1 MKNRQK
7 GKPPDFIR
15 PGWEKVF
22 VRLKEEL
29 EKEKDSVRR
38 SVLLFE
44 TAEILLNEKNDEDAA
59 SKLLVEAVN
68 LNHGLYA
75 AVSRLLY
82 IHSGRRSLRNILR
95 LLASERRA
103 LGGEKD
109 SARIFTME
117 GLYRWLFG
125 EPRESFFKSLDS
137 ALEIDPDYTTAL
149 LLKSAGTRY
158 SPLERLDAYTRLAS
172 NTKHEAWRAALLISA
187 VFSAFEAE
195 DNARA
200 RELLAELKK
209 VDCDHRN
216 SVDMFL
222 ALAALES
229 MAGMHTEQAES
240 YEKAAGVFTDL
251 LGAATDVTEIL
262 RGWTR
267 SQMLGAAGSMLQQA
281 AWTLMRTSDQGERVL
296 SLLTQSQEILKDS
309 LMLKNERALFL
320 CHEGRFDEV
329 LGMDGARDWLE
340 KEFLKD
346 LYLLSTE
353 EADASPL
360 NSEVGDSYYEIFRE
374 IEKAYGRAES
384 SGVILDRMRS
394 VKNLPNT
401 VVVSNLLRACLHTG
415 SDNSGGFNP
424 EALAEAA
431 VRAPQMVPTDIAS
444 LVMYAAGALEEEK
457 ISMMRRVD
465 GASETQTMSNLALLA
480 HHAWHGLDKPALAL
494 ELYDKA
500 VTEGGRVPW
509 ASFLSSLASLSAG
522 DEQSAAQR
530 WIEIANAFS
539 GTPAEAD
546 FMAAGAWLTGRD
558 SAMAHIARELTEK
571 VLEIDPAH
579 SLAASVKQAVVL
591 EAENYRDLDEAL
603 QKQSDAITDT
613 GDAVRLAL
621 ARSFLHGQ
629 QLGDPE
635 KALELIMDVHDDIV
649 VSEST
654 EDTIAVLW
662 YAASLAEQN
671 ENYDALA
678 ELLEKI
684 VDNSTPG
691 DRIHSL
697 SCLRLAE
704 IKSWVMDSV
713 GEGAGLFEKIDDSH
727 NIGDAAFL
735 EKTFALAG
743 QGDTE
748 KLGALAGRSAPAP
761 ETGESGNLTERCALA
776 LAAGA
781 SLAAKD
787 AESFCRAATGLADD
801 DSGGWRF
808 LAYLASC
815 SQGNKE
821 EECAESV
828 LDNRTPPSVRFC
840 IGTRQPAVKSPSS
853 LGDFMRQ
860 GMLRLPSPTALDD
873 AQIMWAADRADSS
886 WPSMWRAELFRRRSE
901 LAADDAEKVHYLLEL
916 AEALEDLDEIEECT
930 EVFSQCISLVPGHLP
945 ALRGLARTAWLAD
958 RVSVGARAE
967 IELAEYAPDPAEAA
981 AGCFKAAKLLMTE
994 GNREEEE
1001 AACRKG
1007 LEYDPGHEGCFGH
1020 LKDIYIENDN
1030 HEALKNLLWSRTE
1043 VEKDFKTL
1051 GALYSDLSD
1060 SLIAVDD
1067 IDGAMEALDR
1077 LLNVDP
1083 DRSDAIRT
1091 KAFLLM
1097 ESERWEEMLSVVD
1110 DLGGEQS
1117 DVRELRDL
1125 WFKAAEIAEEKLEDV
1140 DRAVGYLEG
1149 LLRRGDSDPGTAEA
1163 LLDMALR
1170 HELHAEAAEARAE
1183 LASMAMMNDNVEV
1196 AVEHLK
1202 KESRQRL
1209 KDLKDKAGAKQAL
1222 GRLLDIRPLDMETL
1236 EDWIDLEPAATE
1248 KERRLHRAAGELR
1261 SKYLASP
1268 DNAEGVRSLLH
1279 IMRLREDDEGV
1290 RLAKDLLEELDP
1302 GKASIPPPRPYT
1314 QRDPE
1319 GVLGPELL
1327 SQLRHPDDAGAG
1339 HMIMSLT
1346 APYASELAGR
1356 SPRDLRRNLEKLRPL
1371 DSGHAVAARIMRAG
1385 EAAGIGPVHVYEGG
1399 DPLSIG
1405 AIEGEGIC
1413 IRAGTQ
1419 VGADLSPRLTFSLG
1433 RELWLASLGLAAS
1446 GDDIIDRLASNIAA
1460 ICISTGRDTAL
1471 STIADTTA
1479 RVRDNV
1485 GRVLPKNVMKEVT
1498 QAVSGMEEV
1507 SEARILDL
1515 SAAAVLSADRYAFV
1529 LCGEVREAVACIKA
1543 SGNESM
1549 SRLSVRDRLNALFGF
1564 IVSDEVLRIRRSL
1577 GLCPEQDSD

>member
-15 PGWEKVF
+15 PGWEKVL

-29 EKEKDSVRR
+29 EHEKDSVRR
-38 SVLLFE
+38 SMLLFE

-82 IHSGRRSLRNILR
+82 IHSGRRSLKNILR
-95 LLASERRA
+95 LLSSERRA
-103 LGGEKD
+103 LDGEKD

-117 GLYRWLFG
+117 GLYRWVFG
-125 EPRESFFKSLDS
+125 EPRESFIRSLDS
-137 ALEIDPDYTTAL
+137 ALEVDPDYTTAL

-158 SPLERLDAYTRLAS
+158 SPMERLDAYTRLAS
-172 NTKHEAWRAALLISA
+172 NTRHGAWRAALLISA

-200 RELLAELKK
+200 RQLLADLKN
-209 VDCDHRN
+209 VDCDNRN

-222 ALAALES
+222 ALAALEG

-240 YEKAAGVFTDL
+240 YEKAAGVFTHL
-251 LGAATDVTEIL
+251 LGADEDVTEIL
-262 RGWTR
+262 KGWTR
-267 SQMLGAAGSMLQQA
+267 RQMLGAAGSMLQQA
-281 AWTLMRTSDQGERVL
+281 AWTLMRTAGHGERVL
-296 SLLTQSQEILKDS
+296 SLLTRAQEILRDS
-309 LMLKNERALFL
+309 LLLKNERALFL
-320 CHEGRFDEV
+320 CREGRFDEV
-329 LGMDGARDWLE
+329 LDMDGAVDWLE

-346 LYLLSTE
+346 VELLSTGKRSDAPVDSDAGASCY
-353 EADASPL
+353 EA
-360 NSEVGDSYYEIFRE
+360 FRE
-374 IEKAYGRAES
+374 LERAYAQKES
-384 SGVILDRMRS
+384 AGAISDRVLS
-394 VKNLPNT
+394 FENLPDT
-401 VVVSNLLRACLHTG
+401 VVVSSLLRACVQAG
-415 SDNSGGFNP
+415 PDDAAVCNP
-424 EALAEAA
+424 HALARAA
-431 VRAPQMVPTDIAS
+431 VRAPHMMPVDVAS
-444 LVMYAAGALEEEK
+444 LLLYAAGALDEDK
-457 ISMMRRVD
+457 VNMMKRVE
-465 GASETQTMSNLALLA
+465 GASDRETVSNLALLA
-480 HHAWHGLDKPALAL
+480 HHAFNGLDRPALAV

-500 VTEGGRVPW
+500 VSEKGPLPW
-509 ASFLSSLASLSAG
+509 ASFISSLASLSAG

-546 FMAAGAWLTGRD
+546 FMAAGAWLTGTD
-558 SAMAHIARELTEK
+558 PAMAHIATELIEK

-579 SLAASVKQAVVL
+579 PLASSVKQAVVL

-603 QKQSDAITDT
+603 QKQSEATFDP
-613 GDAVRLAL
+613 GDAVRIAL
-621 ARSFLHGQ
+621 ARSFLHGH
-629 QLGDPE
+629 QLGDTQ
-635 KALELIMDVHDDIV
+635 KALEFIMDVHNDIID
-649 VSEST
+649 SGSK

-671 ENYDALA
+671 ADYEALKG
-678 ELLEKI
+678 LLEEI
-684 VDNSTPG
+684 VENGSPG
-691 DRIHSL
+691 GRIHSL

-704 IKSWVMDSV
+704 INSWVMDSV
-713 GEGAGLFEKIDDSH
+713 DEGAGIFEKIDSPPG
-727 NIGDAAFL
+727 IADAAFL
-735 EKTFALAG
+735 EKAFALAM

-748 KLGALAGRSAPAP
+748 KLITLLPENGETGKLTKRCVCALSAAAALAG
-761 ETGESGNLTERCALA
+761 G
-776 LAAGA
+776 
-781 SLAAKD
+781 D
-787 AESFCRAATGLADD
+787 AESFSLNAAGLGDD
-801 DSGGWRF
+801 DAGGWRL

-815 SQGNKE
+815 SQGNEK
-821 EECAESV
+821 EECAESL
-828 LDNRTPPSVRFC
+828 LDNRTPPGVRFC

-853 LGDFMRQ
+853 LEDFMRQ

-886 WPSMWRAELFRRRSE
+886 WPSMWRAELFRRRSA
-901 LAADDAEKVHYLLEL
+901 LAADDAEKAHYLLEL
-916 AEALEDLDEIEECT
+916 AEALEDMDEIEECT
-930 EVFSQCISLVPGHLP
+930 EVFSECISLVPGHLP

-958 RVSVGARAE
+958 RVSVGAKAE

-981 AGCFKAAKLLMTE
+981 AGCFRAAKLWMTE

-1001 AACRKG
+1001 AACRRG
-1007 LEYDPGHEGCFGH
+1007 LEYDPGHDGCFNH
-1020 LKDIYIENDN
+1020 LKDIYIENDD
-1030 HEALKNLLWSRTE
+1030 HEALKSLLWSRTE

-1091 KAFLLM
+1091 KAFLLL
-1097 ESERWEEMLSVVD
+1097 EAERWEEMLWVVD

-1117 DVRELRDL
+1117 DVGELRDL
-1125 WFKAAEIAEEKLEDV
+1125 WFKAAEIAEVKLEDV

-1149 LLRRGDSDPGTAEA
+1149 LLRRGDSDPLTAQA
-1163 LLDMALR
+1163 LLEMALR
-1170 HELHAEAAEARAE
+1170 HGLHAEAADARAE
-1183 LASMAMMNDNVEV
+1183 LASMAMMDDNVEV

-1202 KESRQRL
+1202 KESRLRL
-1209 KDLKDKAGAKQAL
+1209 KDLKDKAGAKEAL
-1222 GRLLDIRPLDMETL
+1222 GRLLDIHPLDMEIL
-1236 EDWIDLEPAATE
+1236 EDWIDLEPAAAE

-1268 DNAEGVRSLLH
+1268 DKPDGVRSLLH
-1279 IMRLREDDEGV
+1279 IMRLREDAEGV

-1314 QRDPE
+1314 PRDPE

-1339 HMIMSLT
+1339 HLIMSLT

-1356 SPRDLRRNLEKLRPL
+1356 SPRDLKRNLEKLSPL
-1371 DSGHAVAARIMRAG
+1371 DSGHPVAARIIRAG
-1385 EAAGIGPVHVYEGG
+1385 EAAGIGPVQVYEGG

-1405 AIEGEGIC
+1405 AVEGEGIC
-1413 IRAGTQ
+1413 IRAGSQ

-1433 RELWLASLGLAAS
+1433 RELWIASLGLAAS
-1446 GDDIIDRLASNIAA
+1446 GDDIIDRLASGIAA
-1460 ICISTGRDTAL
+1460 VCISAGRDTAL

-1479 RVRDNV
+1479 RVKDNV
-1485 GRVLPKNVMKEVT
+1485 SRVLPKNVMN
-1498 QAVSGMEEV
+1498 QAALAVSGMEQV
-1507 SEARILDL
+1507 SEAGILDM
-1515 SAAAVLSADRYAFV
+1515 ATAAVLSADRYAFV
-1529 LCGEVREAVACIKA
+1529 LCGEVREAVACIRTA
-1543 SGNESM
+1543 GNESM
-1549 SRLSVRDRLNALFGF
+1549 SRLSVRDRLNALFAF

-1577 GLCPEQDSD
+1577 GLCPEKDEV